1 MLFFGGG
8 DMRYL
13 IIPVLFLISSAS
25 YSADYYWTLSTHPSY
40 GAFSS
45 ATAACDRYFQYAA
58 SQPRFISG
66 SQQMTKNSETKFT
79 CIARVGNGSG
89 GSFQISSFANRSGDT
104 CPPDH
109 VYNSQ
114 TGGCEPPPEP
124 ENPCEDKVGQSQ
136 PFSKSGSRGDGF
148 YDTINVG
155 GKNMGVTPDSACL
168 GGCTAFLNQ
177 SCVFTISA
185 NRYSCSG
192 RAFFT
197 GDQCTAGPTS
207 VDSSPTVREEDPE
220 VTNDE
225 EPCVY
230 VQDAEG
236 RSHCVSKQSVEQDGQ
251 NCGSAGPAGSEQVR
265 CFPKEAKRDEK
276 KIETEVTEKPTP
288 DGGKETV
295 KKDVHTE
302 TKCTGNNQNCTTTVT
317 TTTTTTKADGSGK
330 TTSTTVTCKGPKCG
344 EDGKGGGGG
353 GGGGNGSGE
362 GEEEGG
368 GDLPGN
374 DDVPGFGDS
383 LGTFTSK
390 IQGSP
395 IVGAVGS
402 ISFPDGGS
410 CNMPSASVYLLGT
423 ISFDWFCQNANI
435 LDALYYV
442 MLGVWALGAVRL
454 FLEA

>member
-1 MLFFGGG
+1 MLYFGGG
-8 DMRYL
+8 DMRFL
-13 IIPVLFLISSAS
+13 LFFLLFSLPLAA
-25 YSADYYWTLSTHPSY
+25 YSEDYYWIIN
-40 GAFSS
+40 S
-45 ATAACDRYFQYAA
+45 ATTPQFPSAAAA
-58 SQPRFISG
+58 LSHMEANSPLSRFDVHQKLENRWSYRTYRKSDGGYTGFG
-66 SQQMTKNSETKFT
+66 SIN
-79 CIARVGNGSG
+79 RRGS
-89 GSFQISSFANRSGDT
+89 SCTEPN
-104 CPPDH
+104 
-109 VYNSQ
+109 VYNPE

-124 ENPCEDKVGQSQ
+124 ENPCGDKVGQSE
-136 PFSKSGSRGDGF
+136 PFSKSGTRGDGF

-197 GDQCTAGPTS
+197 GEQCTAGPTS

-265 CFPKEAKRDEK
+265 CFPKEAKRDES
-276 KIETEVTEKPTP
+276 KIETEVKETPTP
-288 DGGKETV
+288 DGGKQTV

-302 TKCTGNNQNCTTTVT
+302 TKCTGNNQNCTTTTT

-330 TTSTTVTCKGPKCG
+330 TTSTVVTCKGPKCG

-353 GGGGNGSGE
+353 GGGGNGSGNGE

-368 GDLPGN
+368 GSLPGN
-374 DDVPGFGDS
+374 DDVPGFGES
-383 LGTFTSK
+383 LGDFTAK

-395 IVGAVGS
+395 IVGAVSS

-410 CNMPSASVYLLGT
+410 CNMPSTSVYMLGT

-442 MLGVWALGAVRL
+442 MLGIWALGAVRL

>member
-1 MLFFGGG
+1 MRSFF
-8 DMRYL
+8 
-13 IIPVLFLISSAS
+13 IFVLLVFYSSFS
-25 YSADYYWTLSTHPSY
+25 FADYYWRMDGQGQYTGTPLEICRSYVSSLPKYPREPQLDTVEFFLLSASL
-40 GAFSS
+40 GR
-45 ATAACDRYFQYAA
+45 CRYTSRHY
-58 SQPRFISG
+58 SG
-66 SQQMTKNSETKFT
+66 TS
-79 CIARVGNGSG
+79 
-89 GSFQISSFANRSGDT
+89 SSFETPNLIRYGDGCT
-104 CPPDH
+104 EPK
-109 VYNSQ
+109 VYNPS
-114 TGGCEPPPEP
+114 TGSCEAPPSS
-124 ENPCEDKVGQSQ
+124 CSDKVGQSE
-136 PFSKSGSRGDGF
+136 PFSKTGSRGDGF

-168 GGCTAFLNQ
+168 SGCSAFLNQ

-185 NRYSCSG
+185 NRYSCAG
-192 RAFFT
+192 RAYFT
-197 GDQCTAGPTS
+197 GEQCTAGPTS
-207 VDSSPTVREEDPE
+207 VDSAPHVREEEPE

-236 RSHCVSKQSVEQDGQ
+236 RSHCVSKQSVEQEGQ
-251 NCGSAGPAGSEQVR
+251 NCGSAGPAGSEQVK
-265 CFPKEAKRDEK
+265 CFPKQAKKDES

-330 TTSTTVTCKGPKCG
+330 TTSTAVTCKGPKCG

-383 LGTFTSK
+383 LGSFTTK

>member
-8 DMRYL
+8 DMRL
-13 IIPVLFLISSAS
+13 FISFSLFLLSSFA
-25 YSADYYWTLSTHPSY
+25 YSQDYYWVISY
-40 GAFSS
+40 PPGQAQYSS
-45 ATAACDRYFQYAA
+45 AVEAC
-58 SQPRFISG
+58 S
-66 SQQMTKNSETKFT
+66 
-79 CIARVGNGSG
+79 
-89 GSFQISSFANRSGDT
+89 ANRSYYLSNTGHSLVSTDYRFTTDGIGYYCYIQLRRPDSTVYWTGNIASRRGTT
-104 CPPDH
+104 CTDPD
-109 VYNSQ
+109 VYNPV
-114 TGGCEPPPEP
+114 TGGCEPPP
-124 ENPCEDKVGQSQ
+124 NVCLDKVGESE
-136 PFSKSGSRGDGF
+136 PFSKTGSRGDGF
-148 YDTINVG
+148 YDTVNVG

-192 RAFFT
+192 RAYYT

-207 VDSSPTVREEDPE
+207 IDSSPTVREEDPE

-236 RSHCVSKQSVEQDGQ
+236 RSHCVSKQSVEQEGQ
-251 NCGSAGPAGSEQVR
+251 NCGTAGPAGSEQVK
-265 CFPKEAKRDEK
+265 CFPKEAKKDES

-353 GGGGNGSGE
+353 GGGNGSGE

-383 LGTFTSK
+383 LGSFTSK

-402 ISFPDGGS
+402 ISFPDGGA
-410 CNMPSASVYLLGT
+410 CNMPSANVYMLGT

>member
-1 MLFFGGG
+1 
-8 DMRYL
+8 MRLVLAVL
-13 IIPVLFLISSAS
+13 IILFSSPS
-25 YSADYYWTLSTHPSY
+25 FSDDYYWTFTGGAGRYPSAVSACNA
-40 GAFSS
+40 AFALAPSAKDPRRVVFNGQLNAYCMASNSS
-45 ATAACDRYFQYAA
+45 WGDYNYHHATVVR
-58 SQPRFISG
+58 
-66 SQQMTKNSETKFT
+66 
-79 CIARVGNGSG
+79 G
-89 GSFQISSFANRSGDT
+89 GTGCTD
-104 CPPDH
+104 PK
-109 VYNSQ
+109 VYNPE
-114 TGGCEPPPEP
+114 TGECEAPPEP
-124 ENPCEDKVGQSQ
+124 DNPCADKVGQSE
-136 PFSKSGSRGDGF
+136 PFSKTGSRGDGF
-148 YDTINVG
+148 YDTVNVG
-155 GKNMGVTPDSACL
+155 GKNMGLTPDSACL

-177 SCVFTISA
+177 FCVFTISA

-192 RAFFT
+192 RAYYT
-197 GDQCTAGPTS
+197 GEQCTAGPTS
-207 VDSSPTVREEDPE
+207 IDSSPTVRDEEPE

-236 RSHCVSKQSVEQDGQ
+236 RSHCVSKQSFEQEGQ
-251 NCGSAGPAGSEQVR
+251 NCGTAGPAGSEQVK
-265 CFPKEAKRDEK
+265 CFPKEAKKDES

-374 DDVPGFGDS
+374 DDVLGFGDS
-383 LGTFTSK
+383 LGSFTSK

-410 CNMPSASVYLLGT
+410 CNMPSANVYMLGT